1 MNGIINIYKEKGFTS
16 HDVVNILRK
25 IFRTKKIG
33 HTGTLDPDAT
43 GVLPICIGNATRVA
57 EYLTE
62 KDKAYIAKMAFG
74 KSTDTQDAS
83 GEIIE
88 VSSLPLMSEK
98 EFKEVCDEFIGKQ
111 SQVPPMYSA
120 IKYKG
125 KPLYKYAREGIVI
138 TDLPCREIEIYD
150 IKVLHFSPYEAEI
163 KILCSKGTYI
173 RTLCVDIARR
183 IGVCAHLTDLERVQ
197 SGVFKVEDSI
207 PLSILNISDNPSD
220 YLISLED
227 SLIDIDSVDVSLK
240 DFQKIQHG
248 QSIKVNIAQ
257 DLMPVVA
264 KFQNKIVSIGKV
276 ERSFFKPRK
285 VFSENEQNI

>member
-62 KDKAYIAKMAFG
+62 KDKAYVAKMAFG

-120 IKYKG
+120 IKIDGNKLYHLARKGIELLYPDGITEMPEMIEWLLSNCIKCLIIDYKLNN
-125 KPLYKYAREGIVI
+125 K
-138 TDLPCREIEIYD
+138 
-150 IKVLHFSPYEAEI
+150 
-163 KILCSKGTYI
+163 
-173 RTLCVDIARR
+173 
-183 IGVCAHLTDLERVQ
+183 
-197 SGVFKVEDSI
+197 FKF
-207 PLSILNISDNPSD
+207 L
-220 YLISLED
+220 
-227 SLIDIDSVDVSLK
+227 
-240 DFQKIQHG
+240 
-248 QSIKVNIAQ
+248 
-257 DLMPVVA
+257 
-264 KFQNKIVSIGKV
+264 
-276 ERSFFKPRK
+276 
-285 VFSENEQNI
+285 

>member
-33 HTGTLDPDAT
+33 HTGTLDPDAI

-57 EYLTE
+57 EYLIE
-62 KDKAYIAKMAFG
+62 KDKAYVAKMAFG

-125 KPLYKYAREGIVI
+125 KPLYKYAREGIII
-138 TDLPCREIEIYD
+138 TNLPCREIEIYD
-150 IKVLHFSPYEAEI
+150 INVLHFSPYEAEI

-173 RTLCVDIARR
+173 RTLCVDIARK
-183 IGVCAHLTDLERVQ
+183 IGVCAHLTGLERVQ

-248 QSIKVNIAQ
+248 QSIKVNIDQ